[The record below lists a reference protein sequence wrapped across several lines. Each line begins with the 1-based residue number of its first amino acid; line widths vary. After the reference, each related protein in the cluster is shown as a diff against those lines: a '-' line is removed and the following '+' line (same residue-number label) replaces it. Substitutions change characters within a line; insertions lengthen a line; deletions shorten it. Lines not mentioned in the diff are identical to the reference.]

1 VNSASARPALLL
13 TIGAPDE
20 FRARL
25 STHYDVLG
33 PFDAR
38 FGDAVA
44 ALPRRDAER
53 IAVIVAYGTT
63 KVTPDV
69 IDALPALALVC
80 CVGSGYEGVDLVA
93 ARARGIAVANSVGS
107 NASAVADLAVGLM
120 IASVRGIAAGDAF
133 VRRGDWAR
141 GKRPGDVRGLTGRKV
156 GVFGLGAIGMK
167 IAQRCE
173 AFEME
178 VAYHGRAPHAGVRW
192 PFHATLLDLARWADV
207 LMIAVRAGPANRHAV
222 DARVLAALGSDG
234 HVVNITR
241 GSVIDEA
248 AMVRALSDG
257 TIAGAGLDVFERE
270 PAVPDELRAL
280 PNVVM
285 TPHLGGAADEAQDA
299 MREATWRNLEAF
311 ATRGAPVQAVL
322 ER

>member
-1 VNSASARPALLL
+1 
-13 TIGAPDE
+13 
-20 FRARL
+20 
-25 STHYDVLG
+25 VLG

-107 NASAVADLAVGLM
+107 NASPVADLAVGLL

-141 GKRPGDVRGLTGRKV
+141 GQRPGDVRGLTGRKV
-156 GVFGLGAIGMK
+156 GVFGLGAIGIK

-173 AFEME
+173 AFEIE

-192 PFHATLLDLARWADV
+192 SVPCDAPRPRALGRRPDDRRARGTRQPPRGRCP
-207 LMIAVRAGPANRHAV
+207 RAGR
-222 DARVLAALGSDG
+222 ARSDG

-248 AMVRALSDG
+248 ALVRALADG
-257 TIAGAGLDVFERE
+257 TIAGAGLDVFEHE

-311 ATRGAPVQAVL
+311 ATRGAPVQPVL
-322 ER
+322 AR